1 MSISINKLIQQ
12 RTKGVATGFVADAT
26 NTFVN
31 NLFRGKQQ
39 QSNIL
44 SRRDT
49 NTRLQTIAQDIYY
62 DNIKRPATQAVY
74 TSGVNRSY
82 LDQMESKK
90 TSGFAVADDWRVK
103 LDLGKNNQT
112 FYKSPL
118 LSPLAETKGV
128 VFPYVPQLAV
138 THNANY
144 IPTAITHANFAH
156 YTYSNSDIAAINI
169 QGDFT
174 AQTDAEGN
182 YMLAV
187 IHFFRTVTKMYFGKD
202 TGPQAG
208 TPPPIVFLSAHG
220 SLFQRVPVVVTSF
233 TSTFPGDVNYLY
245 IPTAKGSTRVPTMM
259 TLGVTVQPVFNRQ
272 QAKDF
277 SLNNFAKGNLLNQGY
292 I

>member
-1 MSISINKLIQQ
+1 MSISINKLVQQ
-12 RTKGVATGFVADAT
+12 QAKGVATGFVADAT

-44 SRRDT
+44 ARRDT
-49 NTRLQTIAQDIYY
+49 NTRLKTIAQDIYY
-62 DNIKRPATQAVY
+62 DNIKRPASQAVN

-90 TSGFAVADDWRVK
+90 TSSTLEDDWRVK
-103 LDLGKNNQT
+103 LDLGKKNDS
-112 FYKSPL
+112 FYNSPL
-118 LSPLAETKGV
+118 LRPLVGTGGV

-174 AQTDAEGN
+174 AQTADEGN

-187 IHFFRTVTKMYFGKD
+187 IHFFRTVTKMYFGNGD
-202 TGPQAG
+202 GALAG

-220 SLFQRVPVVVTSF
+220 SLFHRVPVVVTSF
-233 TSTFPGDVNYLY
+233 TSTFPSDVNYLY
-245 IPTAKGSTRVPTMM
+245 VTAEQGATRVPTMM

-272 QAKDF
+272 QSKDF
-277 SLNNFAKGNLLNQGY
+277 SLNKFAEGKLLKTGY